1 MKLLHATD
9 RLISG
14 NIDALGVGCQAIT
27 DVYETIRPEADAQ
40 AAAAEQAEVAVAAEL
55 AVKSA
60 GKAAEAELLK
70 PAGAPRAYRQ
80 HGQIVPRCI
89 GRSYN
94 GPAARSRAVAE
105 AAATKETEQAKAA
118 EVTAVAA
125 AEETV
130 AVKEATVGVAATA
143 AEDVSRSLDLVV
155 TEPAPAFTISASA
168 TSTVTEVLMQIAQ
181 RLNIA
186 SADLRL
192 EFAGMELDG
201 TVQLEQAGL
210 CEVPVCIYAANSCTT
225 SHNMSC
231 VTVSCLAA
239 IY

>member
-14 NIDALGVGCQAIT
+14 DTDALVVGCQAIT
-27 DVYETIRPEADAQ
+27 AVYEKIRPEADAE
-40 AAAAEQAEVAVAAEL
+40 AAAAEQAEAVVAAEQ

-60 GKAAEAELLK
+60 GSAAEAEVLK
-70 PAGAPRAYRQ
+70 LAGAPRAYRQ

-94 GPAARSRAVAE
+94 GPAARSRAGAG
-105 AAATKETEQAKAA
+105 AATKETEQAKAA